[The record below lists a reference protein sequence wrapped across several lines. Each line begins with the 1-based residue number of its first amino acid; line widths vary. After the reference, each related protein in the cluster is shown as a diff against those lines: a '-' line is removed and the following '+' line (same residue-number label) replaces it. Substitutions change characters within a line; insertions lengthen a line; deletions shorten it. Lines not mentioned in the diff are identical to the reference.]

1 MDIFSILTFI
11 GGLAL
16 FLYGMDV
23 MGKGLEKHSGGRF
36 KSVLERLTSNPIK
49 GVLLGAGVTALIQ
62 SSSATTV
69 MVVGFV
75 NSGVMQLSQAISI
88 IMGANVG
95 TTITAWLISL
105 TGIQGDN
112 LLLQMMK
119 PSSFSP
125 VLAAIGIVLSMF
137 SKSTK
142 KQDIGGI
149 MLGFAVL
156 MFGMETMSNAVQP
169 LANVPEFTSILTLF
183 SNPIIGILTGALVT
197 GIIQSSSAAVGILQ
211 ALSATGSITY
221 ASAVPIIMGQNIGT
235 CVTAM
240 ISSIGTNKNAKRAA
254 VAHLYFNIIGTTVF
268 LVVYYSLNAIL
279 KFPFINDSINAMGIA
294 AVHTIFNLFATIIFL
309 PFTKQLEKLACITF
323 KSSETS
329 IEEEFRLLDDRL
341 LASPS
346 VAVSQCYATTCQM
359 AEIARD
365 TLFNAMS
372 LTKVYS
378 STRAEEVKTGED
390 LVDLYEDRIGTYLV
404 KLSNKDLSVNDSR
417 QTFKMLHCIGDFE
430 RVSDHAVNIMKV
442 SKEINDKEISF
453 SKEAADD
460 LNVMHSAVKEIINIA
475 FDAFLKDDV
484 GLAKRV
490 EPLEQVVNKLKSK
503 LKARHIERLRKGGC
517 TTEIGFIFSDLI
529 TNYERIADHCS
540 NIALCLIQ
548 VQQDN
553 FDTHEYIKE
562 LKSSDD
568 EVFAAE
574 YKEFY
579 EKYSLSK
586 NI

>member
-309 PFTKQLEKLACITF
+309 PFTKQLEKLACITV